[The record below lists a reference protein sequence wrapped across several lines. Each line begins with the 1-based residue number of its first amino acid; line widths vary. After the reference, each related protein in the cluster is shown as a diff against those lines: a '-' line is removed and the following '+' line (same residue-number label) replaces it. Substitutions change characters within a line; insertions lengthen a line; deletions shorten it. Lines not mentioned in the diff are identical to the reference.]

1 MQKRKFF
8 KIKSDSLTL
17 TVTLVYVF
25 TCLQFSC
32 LFVCLFV
39 SRVSRGVT
47 LVGHSLLGPSCGAAA
62 RERRSVGPGHSAE
75 VSHNEV
81 ISTDTYRVV

>member
-17 TVTLVYVF
+17 TVTLVYMF
-25 TCLQFSC
+25 TCLQFS
-32 LFVCLFV
+32 CLFV

-81 ISTDTYRVV
+81 ITDTYRVV

>member
-1 MQKRKFF
+1 MQKRKFV

-25 TCLQFSC
+25 TVFV
-32 LFVCLFV
+32 FVCLFV